1 MHIRLKYLN
10 HGCPNKE
17 FDLTM
22 QKRLVEYVSPLAEIS
37 EETAKEKNIRHGRLP
52 LGVLAKI
59 ECYELD

>member
-1 MHIRLKYLN
+1 
-10 HGCPNKE
+10 
-17 FDLTM
+17 M
-22 QKRLVEYVSPLAEIS
+22 QKRLVEYDSPLAEIS